1 MNTKTA
7 ILFISFVIILTTITG
22 VGCATEKNTTSNTV
36 DNQKPIE
43 YESKLM
49 EFDITAKKWEFTP
62 STLIVRQGDKVKIKI
77 TSTDVT
83 HSFVMK
89 DYGINITIK
98 PNETKVAEFVADRY
112 GIFNFNCGIPC
123 GSGHKDMVGV
133 LVVK

>member
-1 MNTKTA
+1 MKTNKT
-7 ILFISFVIILTTITG
+7 ISFISFFILLLTVTG
-22 VGCATEKNTTSNTV
+22 AGCVTEKNTKNDKT

-49 EFDITAKKWEFTP
+49 EFNVTAKKWEFAP

-83 HSFVMK
+83 HSFVLK
-89 DYGINITIK
+89 DYGINITVK
-98 PNETKVAEFVADRY
+98 PNETKIAEFVADKY

-123 GSGHKDMVGV
+123 GTGHKDMVGV